1 MNFYQKAIRL
11 FKENKKRAAVITAM
25 VLFVTALG
33 FTCAFNLTRD
43 ITVTVDKSVAGA
55 QPETTTL
62 TSVNMNQ
69 TVGQVLSA
77 NDISTDGY
85 TVDVDLDASVRDV
98 SDITLKANTKGTV
111 SVDGQTIDYDQADKT
126 VGDLLQ
132 TLGVQV
138 GADDVVTPS
147 ADTALTT
154 DVTAI
159 TVDRVE
165 YKEEQRQE
173 EIGFETTETEDS
185 SIDSGTT
192 TVDTQG
198 VNGVKTITEKVKY
211 MNGVRIDA
219 LTESEEVTT
228 EPVTQVQRKGTKAA
242 ASSDTSSSS
251 TAAASSDSGSSGTY
265 TGTAVSVSSSD
276 FDMICAIV
284 AHEGGTSY
292 KGAAA
297 VMSAV
302 MNRYDAGY
310 ASSPLGVLTAAG
322 QFSSYLDGYYTMY
335 LGGGY
340 GSAVEQAVTDCLN
353 GYRMHSYKN
362 FHAGYG
368 SGEYIVNQTFY

>member
-43 ITVTVDKSVAGA
+43 ITVTVDKSVASA

-302 MNRYDAGY
+302 
-310 ASSPLGVLTAAG
+310 
-322 QFSSYLDGYYTMY
+322 
-335 LGGGY
+335 
-340 GSAVEQAVTDCLN
+340 
-353 GYRMHSYKN
+353 
-362 FHAGYG
+362 
-368 SGEYIVNQTFY
+368 

>member
-43 ITVTVDKSVAGA
+43 ITVTVDKSVASA

-284 AHEGGTSY
+284 SHEGGTSY

>member
-1 MNFYQKAIRL
+1 
-11 FKENKKRAAVITAM
+11 
-25 VLFVTALG
+25 
-33 FTCAFNLTRD
+33 
-43 ITVTVDKSVAGA
+43 
-55 QPETTTL
+55 
-62 TSVNMNQ
+62 MNQ